1 MRWVFQIWYTKKKLI
16 VETLLASVLA
26 DGIPSLSARLAR
38 EPETAAIER
47 RQGRRITMSLKFIYV
62 AAGAAALA
70 ATTALADPV
79 TLRVQTHY
87 ATEHPTGKQLAIWA
101 DDVQTMSGGDITIE
115 MFYSSSVVA
124 TTETFDAAINGI
136 LDCDAT
142 GGAYQTGK
150 NPAFQFV
157 GDIMGGYDT
166 PWQQYSWLYFGD
178 GYAAA
183 QELYNAQNM
192 QLIGWA
198 IYGQESLSS
207 SKPIRGFED
216 LKGWKFRS
224 PPGMETE
231 IFEKLGASPIVMD
244 FTEIF
249 TALETGIIDGADASG
264 LYNNVGLG
272 LYDIVKHATYPGFHS
287 MPSDHLACN
296 LDVWNGLTDQQRRIV
311 DTAWQKLGF
320 QIALSNELNNNAA
333 AAKLRAEGVTLHNWS
348 AEDRAEF
355 RKAAQAAWD
364 DWGTR
369 SPEAGALLAS
379 HKSYLTQ
386 LGLLN

>member
-1 MRWVFQIWYTKKKLI
+1 MDLKTILM
-16 VETLLASVLA
+16 SVGA
-26 DGIPSLSARLAR
+26 
-38 EPETAAIER
+38 TAL
-47 RQGRRITMSLKFIYV
+47 M
-62 AAGAAALA
+62 
-70 ATTALADPV
+70 ATTAAADPV

-87 ATEHPTGKQLAIWA
+87 ATEHPTGKMLAQWA
-101 DDVQTMSGGDITIE
+101 DDVQTMSGGDITVE
-115 MFYSSSVVA
+115 LFYSSSVVA

-166 PWQQYSWLYFGD
+166 PWQQYSWLYYGD

-183 QELYNAQNM
+183 QDLYNAQNM
-192 QLIGWA
+192 QLIGWS

-207 SKPIRGFED
+207 SRPIRGFED

-264 LYNNVGLG
+264 LNNNVGLG

-296 LDVWNGLTDQQRRIV
+296 LDIWNGLTDQQRRIV
-311 DTAWQKLGF
+311 DVAWQKLSF
-320 QIALSNELNNNAA
+320 HVALSNEKLNSEA
-333 AAKLRAEGVTLHNWS
+333 AAKLQAEGVALYDWS
-348 AEDRAEF
+348 AEDRAAF
-355 RKAAQAAWD
+355 RGAAQAAWD

-369 SPEAGALLAS
+369 SPEAGAILAS
-379 HKSYLTQ
+379 HKTYLKA
-386 LGLLN
+386 LGLID

>member
-1 MRWVFQIWYTKKKLI
+1 M
-16 VETLLASVLA
+16 
-26 DGIPSLSARLAR
+26 
-38 EPETAAIER
+38 
-47 RQGRRITMSLKFIYV
+47 KFKSILM
-62 AAGAAALA
+62 AAGATALM
-70 ATTALADPV
+70 ATTAFAQT

-87 ATEHPTGKQLAIWA
+87 ATEHPTGKAYAQWA
-101 DDVQTMSGGDITIE
+101 DDVSVMSGGDINIE

-166 PWQQYSWLYFGD
+166 PWQQYSWLYYGD

-296 LDVWNGLTDQQRRIV
+296 LDVWNGLTEQQRRII
-311 DTAWQKLGF
+311 DTAWQKVSF

-333 AAKLRAEGVTLHNWS
+333 AAQLRAEGVTLHNWS
-348 AEDRAEF
+348 ADDRAAF
-355 RKAAQAAWD
+355 RVAAQAAWD

-369 SPEAGALLAS
+369 SPEAGAILAS
-379 HKSYLTQ
+379 HKAYLKQ
-386 LGLLN
+386 LGLID

>member
-1 MRWVFQIWYTKKKLI
+1 MKLKA
-16 VETLLASVLA
+16 LLT
-26 DGIPSLSARLAR
+26 SAVAV
-38 EPETAAIER
+38 AAI
-47 RQGRRITMSLKFIYV
+47 
-62 AAGAAALA
+62 AGPALA
-70 ATTALADPV
+70 QDV
-79 TLRVQTHY
+79 TLRIQTHY
-87 ATEHPTGKQLAIWA
+87 ATEHPTGQLLAQWI
-101 DDVQTMSGGDITIE
+101 DDVQTMSDGAIAVE

-150 NPAFQFV
+150 NAAFQFV

-166 PWQQYSWLYFGD
+166 PWQQYSWLYYGG
-178 GYAAA
+178 GYDAA
-183 QELYNAQNM
+183 QELYNAQGM
-192 QLIGWA
+192 QLIGWS

-207 SKPIRGFED
+207 SKPLAGFAD
-216 LKGWKFRS
+216 LDGWKFRS

-231 IFEKLGASPIVMD
+231 IFQELGASPIVMD

-264 LYNNVGLG
+264 LANNVGLG
-272 LYDIVKHATYPGFHS
+272 IYDIVKHATYPGFHS

-296 LDVWNGLTDQQRRIV
+296 QSVWEGLTEGQRRII
-311 DTAWQKLGF
+311 DTAWQKLSF
-320 QIALSNELNNNAA
+320 QVALSNEKANAEAA
-333 AAKLRAEGVTLHNWS
+333 AALREDGVKLYNWS
-348 AEDRAEF
+348 AEDRAAF
-355 RKAAQAAWD
+355 RKGAQVAWE

-369 SPEAGALLAS
+369 SPEAAALLES
-379 HKSYLTQ
+379 HKTYLGQ

>member
-1 MRWVFQIWYTKKKLI
+1 MKLK
-16 VETLLASVLA
+16 TLLNSAAAMALA
-26 DGIPSLSARLAR
+26 VSG
-38 EPETAAIER
+38 T
-47 RQGRRITMSLKFIYV
+47 
-62 AAGAAALA
+62 AALA
-70 ATTALADPV
+70 QDV
-79 TLRVQTHY
+79 TLRIQTHY
-87 ATEHPTGKQLAIWA
+87 ATEHPTGQALATFI
-101 DDVQTMSGGDITIE
+101 DDVQTMSGGEIAIE

-166 PWQQYSWLYFGD
+166 PWQQYSWLYHGG
-178 GYAAA
+178 GYDAA
-183 QELYNAQNM
+183 QALYNEQGM
-192 QLIGWA
+192 QLIGWS

-207 SKPIRGFED
+207 SKPLAGPED

-231 IFEKLGASPIVMD
+231 IFEELGASPIVMD

-264 LYNNVGLG
+264 LANNVGLG

-296 LDVWNGLTDQQRRIV
+296 KDIWDGLSEQHRRII

-320 QIALSNELNNNAA
+320 QIALANEKANAEAA
-333 AAKLRAEGVTLHNWS
+333 AELQEQGVTLYAWS
-348 AEDRAEF
+348 AEDRKMF
-355 RKAAQAAWD
+355 REAAQTSWER
-364 DWGTR
+364 WGDKNEETR
-369 SPEAGALLAS
+369 ALVDS
-379 HKSYLTQ
+379 HKAYLTQ
-386 LGLLN
+386 LGLIGGE

>member
-1 MRWVFQIWYTKKKLI
+1 MA
-16 VETLLASVLA
+16 TLMA
-26 DGIPSLSARLAR
+26 G
-38 EPETAAIER
+38 TAMAENI
-47 RQGRRITMSLKFIYV
+47 
-62 AAGAAALA
+62 
-70 ATTALADPV
+70 

-101 DDVQTMSGGDITIE
+101 DDVQTMSGGDITVE

-136 LDCDAT
+136 VDCDAT

-157 GDIMGGYDT
+157 GDIMGGYNNSWD
-166 PWQQYSWLYFGD
+166 QYAWLYHGG
-178 GYAAA
+178 GYQAA
-183 QELYNAQNM
+183 QDLYNAQNM

-207 SKPIRGFED
+207 SRPIRGFED

-264 LYNNVGLG
+264 LSNNVGLG

-287 MPSDHLACN
+287 QPSDHLSCN
-296 LDVWNGLTDQQRRIV
+296 LDVWNGLTDQQRRII
-311 DTAWQKLGF
+311 DTAWQKLSF
-320 QIALSNELNNNAA
+320 QIALGNEVRNAEAA
-333 AAKLRAEGVTLHNWS
+333 ANLVQQGVTLHDWS
-348 AEDRAEF
+348 PEDRAAF
-355 RKAAQAAWD
+355 RTAAQAAWD

-369 SPEAGALLAS
+369 SPEAGALLVS
-379 HKSYLTQ
+379 HKEFMTK
-386 LGLLN
+386 LGLIGK